1 MARNSV
7 RFKSNLLLNLTGV
20 VLLLGLCLLGVSL
33 LVTDRAVQVLSGSL
47 TKRVIATTDAQL
59 LGFFEPVQTALEVA
73 AARAADGTFES
84 FPLDDLDRYFQPLV
98 DRVPQL
104 SSLSYASESG
114 DGYWLIKIDGVWRS
128 RLSRP
133 AAWGDWAEV
142 REWLPGATEKPMQRQ
157 AVGFDART
165 RPWHAGAL
173 ARLQD
178 LGDEAGLR
186 ERIHWTAPYE
196 FFTLQQPGVTASLA
210 ERVATG
216 GVAVLGFDILLAD
229 ISKFTSQL
237 EVGKRA
243 KVFVLRGEP
252 SDPAGLMVVGLPAD
266 QRFETAEVMTEFMLL
281 HPDAL
286 GGPMASFAEQA
297 LNATGM
303 ALTEAQPFEHEGERW
318 WGAIARSKLR
328 ISDDLWVGSLVPESE
343 LLAGLPRTN
352 LIVMIVTAIILI
364 LAVWRAVYLAN
375 RYATPLREL
384 IDHGNRMQ
392 RLNFEPTERVDS
404 EISEIRHLGNTLE
417 RMRQALQVFL
427 SEREDLRIARSVRA
441 MTLPPEKI
449 DSDGL
454 VVRAWHQ
461 PSSEVGGEIFDLVT
475 LPDGLAL
482 ALFDMAGTGVSAVVY
497 GSQLRAS
504 LRSGLRSGQSLTELA
519 AGLQRF
525 VESDLAAAT
534 PVRGWLLKIHTEPRR
549 LEALGFGQEGLVC
562 RHDGKV
568 QSADHRTESLEQLED
583 AESLQPATLPLEAG
597 DVLVMVSDGVL
608 DALNTERSQYGIKG
622 IIRALQELGDGD
634 AEVLIRRIQQDL
646 AIYNKRADC
655 DRTLVVVRVGAG

>member
-1 MARNSV
+1 MARKSV

-20 VLLLGLCLLGVSL
+20 VLLLGLCLLAVSL

-73 AARAADGTFES
+73 AARAAEGDFES

-133 AAWGDWAEV
+133 DSWGEWAEV
-142 REWLPGATEKPMQRQ
+142 REWAPGATAKPMQRQ

-173 ARLQD
+173 ALLQE

-186 ERIHWTAPYE
+186 ERIHWTSPYE
-196 FFTLQQPGVTASLA
+196 FFTLKQPGMTASLA
-210 ERVATG
+210 ESVATG
-216 GVAVLGFDILLAD
+216 DVAVLGFDILLAD
-229 ISKFTSQL
+229 ISEFTSQL
-237 EVGKRA
+237 EVGKRG

-266 QRFETAEVMTEFMLL
+266 QRFESAEVMTQFMLL

-286 GGPMASFAEQA
+286 GGPMASFSEQA

-318 WGAIARSKLR
+318 WGAIARSQLR

-352 LIVMIVTAIILI
+352 LIVMIVTAVFLI
-364 LAVWRAVYLAN
+364 LAVWRAFYLAN

-384 IDHGNRMQ
+384 IDHSNRMQ

-404 EISEIRHLGNTLE
+404 DISEIRHLGNTLE
-417 RMRQALQVFL
+417 RMRQALQAFL

-441 MTLPPEKI
+441 MTLPTRLPTHP
-449 DSDGL
+449 GL
-454 VVRAWHQ
+454 ELQAWHE
-461 PSSEVGGEIFDLVT
+461 PAAEVGGEIYDAV
-475 LPDGLAL
+475 AL
-482 ALFDMAGTGVSAVVY
+482 ADGMAVAHFDFPGLGVGAAVQ
-497 GSQLRAS
+497 GSQLRAAF
-504 LRSGLRSGQSLTELA
+504 RA
-519 AGLQRF
+519 ALGDGAPLSDIAAQLGRF
-525 VESDLAAAT
+525 VRADLANAA
-534 PVRGWLLKIHTEPRR
+534 PVRGWLIRIDRDARR
-549 LEALGFGQEGLVC
+549 LQALGLGQEGLLC
-562 RHDGKV
+562 RRGGKV
-568 QSADHRTESLEQLED
+568 EVIAAQAGPLGTEAVADAGEIVEL
-583 AESLQPATLPLEAG
+583 TLAAG
-597 DVLVMVSDGVL
+597 DLIVLASDGVL
-608 DALNTERSQYGIKG
+608 DALNVERSQFGSKG
-622 IIRALQELGDGD
+622 VARAMEQLGEASP
-634 AEVLIRRIQQDL
+634 AEVITGLRRDL
-646 AIYNKRADC
+646 EIYTKGAAG
-655 DRTLVVVRVGAG
+655 DRTLVVVRLTD